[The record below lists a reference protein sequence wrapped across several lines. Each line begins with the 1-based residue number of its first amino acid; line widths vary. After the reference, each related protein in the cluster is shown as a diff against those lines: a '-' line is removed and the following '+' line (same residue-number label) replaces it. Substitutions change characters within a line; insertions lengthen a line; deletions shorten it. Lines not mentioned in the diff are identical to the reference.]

1 MYTNDMMLKTEEERK
16 SLVMSTQKKSQFSMG
31 ENGDCP
37 GFAGLYEFC
46 QLSCGASIDSAYV
59 LLNQDAEITVNWG
72 GGLHH
77 AKKC

>member
-46 QLSCGASIDSAYV
+46 QLSCGASIDSIMTYSTV
-59 LLNQDAEITVNWG
+59 SWMRLSPSISPNQLYCN
-72 GGLHH
+72 
-77 AKKC
+77 